1 MSSEPKLETHEDAV
15 NLVKTVFEQ
24 MGGTVIE
31 KAPRRPRST
40 PPYTLLTPD
49 RDAFLM
55 DFENALFRD
64 WRSQAIPKGPRRHE
78 HPDWAELVKSNV
90 YPHHSDV
97 DWAEYVEWVE
107 NGGGDEWFQEE

>member
-1 MSSEPKLETHEDAV
+1 MD
-15 NLVKTVFEQ
+15 LVKTVFKQ

-31 KAPRRPRST
+31 KAPRHPHHTALGTRM
-40 PPYTLLTPD
+40 TPD

-55 DFENALFRD
+55 DFENALLRY

-78 HPDWAELVKSNV
+78 HTDWAELVKSNV
-90 YPHHSDV
+90 YPHHSDI
-97 DWAEYVEWVE
+97 DWAEYVDWVE